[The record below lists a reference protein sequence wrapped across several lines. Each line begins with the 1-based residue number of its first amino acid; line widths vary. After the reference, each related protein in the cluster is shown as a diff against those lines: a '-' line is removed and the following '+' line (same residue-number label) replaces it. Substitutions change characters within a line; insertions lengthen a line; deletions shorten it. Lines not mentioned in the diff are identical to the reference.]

1 MDSTRLPDRDPAEV
15 REVSSRVWD
24 LVKHLVH
31 PAALYVVLELV
42 VAGHL
47 GENPA
52 LSGARHG
59 SHLWLLLFAG
69 QFLGAWA
76 VFYSTLLRD
85 AGIRSYTALALT
97 GLAAVGLAAQLVLFP
112 DAGAMSLGW
121 IRACFAWHLV
131 PAVLLWAVTMVRW
144 TRLKRRL
151 ARLLRAGSSAGA
163 TRDGGAG

>member
-1 MDSTRLPDRDPAEV
+1 MDTRPPHRDPAEV
-15 REVSSRVWD
+15 RELHFRVWD

-31 PAALYVVLELV
+31 PAALYVVLELL

-52 LSGARHG
+52 LSSARHG
-59 SHLWLLLFAG
+59 SHLWALLFAG

-97 GLAAVGLAAQLVLFP
+97 GMAAFGLAAQLVAFP
-112 DAGAMSLGW
+112 DPAAMSPGW
-121 IRACFAWHLV
+121 IRLVLAWHLV
-131 PAVLLWAVTMVRW
+131 PAVALWVVTMVRW

-151 ARLLRAGSSAGA
+151 ARLIDGERPGGA
-163 TRDGGAG
+163 TRGDGGPG